1 MAVSRAVAE
10 VVSRAVA
17 EAVSRAVAVVVS
29 RAVPEVV
36 SRAVVEAV
44 SRAIYSGTVC
54 SIFFLSPYFSS
65 LLFGT
70 GKRIDY
76 TTLSF
81 SPSEIKKRNVAFLHG
96 LIAEHRILTLNG
108 VITGATN

>member
-1 MAVSRAVAE
+1 MAEAG
-10 VVSRAVA
+10 SRAVA
-17 EAVSRAVAVVVS
+17 EAG
-29 RAVPEVV
+29 
-36 SRAVVEAV
+36 

-54 SIFFLSPYFSS
+54 SIFFLHPYFSS
-65 LLFGT
+65 LPFGT

-108 VITGATN
+108 VITGATH